1 MTSEGDKRKL
11 VDLRVVDLRAELEKR
26 GLDNKGVKATLIE
39 RLQKVLRDEGH
50 DPEEYL
56 FDIEPVKTPKR
67 TSMKRGEQ
75 DTESE
80 THSNADENHD
90 TTMEVDE
97 EGKEKEEEEEEEK
110 IENGKENDSKESSEK
125 SGKTEENTEIVTE
138 STTKSEEKFE
148 EQCES
153 STVTAD
159 GDKSVPEANGVDNED
174 SINLTI
180 GEDEEK
186 LLADEVGHEED
197 SSSQEKEVKDE
208 GERGGVNPEEGTA
221 VGDGKKQA
229 AGQEEDKDTAGEDG
243 KQEKAQEENRDDKG
257 GDKGKSSLANAD
269 QKPSK
274 DDKEKRAKSAATT
287 GSSRNLWVSGLSSST
302 RATDLKQVFSKY
314 GKVIGAK
321 VVTNA
326 RTPGARCYGYV
337 TMATSEDASKC
348 IQHLHRTEL
357 HGRMISVERAKG
369 DAAGPPKKGA
379 DGRPVAG
386 KKVDEKKRHERKLST
401 SSKTEDKKSDKED
414 KGESGKSEADGT
426 KDDEG
431 KQGDETKEK
440 EECAEGE
447 EKEKDEN
454 EEEKD
459 GGERRHSSDKPR
471 SRDVSHDRRERHRSA
486 GSSHYSHHSRPHSR
500 SPHRR
505 VFRPGSPSRRPGVL
519 TFTQIREERERQR
532 LRERERE
539 LREEDRRRREEM
551 ARQREI
557 ERRQREEAARLERE
571 KERLRL
577 ERERIEAERAELMRL
592 ERERQRLEREK
603 LERERE
609 ELKRQQMR
617 FEEAR
622 RTTKRPSDDR
632 RDSYGEDR
640 KRVATERRYEG
651 SQSSRF
657 EDETRSN
664 DFQGKKEYKHGGEF
678 AGRRNAGGKF
688 EGSNYDQDSRTPRGE
703 GMVMKKDPSHE
714 LPRRDHTVQ
723 DVGRGKDGRFERGPS
738 FRVRDERRP
747 ESDHRPKVDMRHSAR
762 ERYPDSAKG
771 EGRYSERSG
780 DSWHAGGGPP
790 PVKPFSSLSGSG
802 VPSRDS
808 WGASGDRKS
817 DGGQSWGRP
826 MESSSSDRWVSGG
839 SGPMGVV
846 GRSGPSMGGPGS
858 IYTSQQNVP
867 PNPPGMN
874 MGMSSSGPYGA
885 DRFDSYKQSMGP
897 IRKY

>member
-125 SGKTEENTEIVTE
+125 SGKMEENTEIVTE

-257 GDKGKSSLANAD
+257 GDKGKS
-269 QKPSK
+269 
-274 DDKEKRAKSAATT
+274 
-287 GSSRNLWVSGLSSST
+287 RNLWVSGLSSST

-379 DGRPVAG
+379 DGRPVPG

-571 KERLRL
+571 KERLRV

-657 EDETRSN
+657 EDET
-664 DFQGKKEYKHGGEF
+664 
-678 AGRRNAGGKF
+678 
-688 EGSNYDQDSRTPRGE
+688 
-703 GMVMKKDPSHE
+703 
-714 LPRRDHTVQ
+714 
-723 DVGRGKDGRFERGPS
+723 RFERGPS

>member
-125 SGKTEENTEIVTE
+125 SGKMEENTEIVTE

-153 STVTAD
+153 STVRGQQLGMVRSKRLARKKIKILQVKTAS
-159 GDKSVPEANGVDNED
+159 KRRLKRRTEM
-174 SINLTI
+174 TK
-180 GEDEEK
+180 EEIR
-186 LLADEVGHEED
+186 A
-197 SSSQEKEVKDE
+197 
-208 GERGGVNPEEGTA
+208 R
-221 VGDGKKQA
+221 
-229 AGQEEDKDTAGEDG
+229 
-243 KQEKAQEENRDDKG
+243 
-257 GDKGKSSLANAD
+257 
-269 QKPSK
+269 
-274 DDKEKRAKSAATT
+274 EKRAKSTATT

-379 DGRPVAG
+379 DGRPVPG

-571 KERLRL
+571 KERLRV

-657 EDETRSN
+657 EDET
-664 DFQGKKEYKHGGEF
+664 
-678 AGRRNAGGKF
+678 
-688 EGSNYDQDSRTPRGE
+688 
-703 GMVMKKDPSHE
+703 
-714 LPRRDHTVQ
+714 
-723 DVGRGKDGRFERGPS
+723 RFERGPS

>member
-657 EDETRSN
+657 EDETR
-664 DFQGKKEYKHGGEF
+664 
-678 AGRRNAGGKF
+678 
-688 EGSNYDQDSRTPRGE
+688 
-703 GMVMKKDPSHE
+703 
-714 LPRRDHTVQ
+714 
-723 DVGRGKDGRFERGPS
+723 FERGPS